1 MDEQTKK
8 DIYEIIEQGKILE
21 ALMKELELES
31 ALTEKQKN
39 NLASEEFF
47 IDSALCN
54 AGCISDIIPR
64 IDSADYII
72 CFFDRLKE
80 ILFGVMLFKVMVI
93 QDEH

>member
-21 ALMKELELES
+21 ALMKELES
-31 ALTEKQKN
+31 VLTEKQKN

-54 AGCISDIIPR
+54 AGCISDIISR
-64 IDSADYII
+64 IDSALHHPEEY
-72 CFFDRLKE
+72 L
-80 ILFGVMLFKVMVI
+80 
-93 QDEH
+93 

>member
-8 DIYEIIEQGKILE
+8 DLYEIIEQSKILE

-54 AGCISDIIPR
+54 AVCISDIISR
-64 IDSADYII
+64 IDSALHHPEEY
-72 CFFDRLKE
+72 L
-80 ILFGVMLFKVMVI
+80 
-93 QDEH
+93 

>member
-8 DIYEIIEQGKILE
+8 DIYEIIEQAKILE
-21 ALMKELELES
+21 ALMKELES

-54 AGCISDIIPR
+54 AGCISDIISR
-64 IDSADYII
+64 IDSALHHPEEYI
-72 CFFDRLKE
+72 
-80 ILFGVMLFKVMVI
+80 
-93 QDEH
+93 

>member
-21 ALMKELELES
+21 ALMKELES

-54 AGCISDIIPR
+54 ASCISDIISR
-64 IDSADYII
+64 IDSALHHPEEYI
-72 CFFDRLKE
+72 
-80 ILFGVMLFKVMVI
+80 
-93 QDEH
+93 

>member
-8 DIYEIIEQGKILE
+8 EIYEIIEQGKILE
-21 ALMKELELES
+21 ALMKELELESES

-54 AGCISDIIPR
+54 AGCISDIISR
-64 IDSADYII
+64 IDSALHHPEEY
-72 CFFDRLKE
+72 L
-80 ILFGVMLFKVMVI
+80 
-93 QDEH
+93 

>member
-21 ALMKELELES
+21 ALMNELES
-31 ALTEKQKN
+31 VLTEKQKN

-54 AGCISDIIPR
+54 AGCISDIISR
-64 IDSADYII
+64 IDTALHHPEEY
-72 CFFDRLKE
+72 L
-80 ILFGVMLFKVMVI
+80 
-93 QDEH
+93 

>member
-8 DIYEIIEQGKILE
+8 EIYEIIEQAKILE
-21 ALMKELELES
+21 ALMKELES

-54 AGCISDIIPR
+54 AGCISDIISR
-64 IDSADYII
+64 IDSALHHPEEY
-72 CFFDRLKE
+72 
-80 ILFGVMLFKVMVI
+80 
-93 QDEH
+93 H

>member
-1 MDEQTKK
+1 MYEQTKK

-21 ALMKELELES
+21 ALMKELES

-54 AGCISDIIPR
+54 AGCISDIISR
-64 IDSADYII
+64 IDSALHHPEEY
-72 CFFDRLKE
+72 L
-80 ILFGVMLFKVMVI
+80 
-93 QDEH
+93 

>member
-8 DIYEIIEQGKILE
+8 DIYEIIEQAKILE
-21 ALMKELELES
+21 ALMKELELESES

-54 AGCISDIIPR
+54 AGCISDIISR
-64 IDSADYII
+64 IDSALHHPEEYI
-72 CFFDRLKE
+72 
-80 ILFGVMLFKVMVI
+80 
-93 QDEH
+93 

>member
-21 ALMKELELES
+21 SLMKELES
-31 ALTEKQKN
+31 VLTEKQKN

-54 AGCISDIIPR
+54 AGCISDIISR
-64 IDSADYII
+64 IDSALHHPEEY
-72 CFFDRLKE
+72 L
-80 ILFGVMLFKVMVI
+80 
-93 QDEH
+93 

>member
-21 ALMKELELES
+21 ALMNELES
-31 ALTEKQKN
+31 VLTEKQKN

-54 AGCISDIIPR
+54 AGCISDIISR
-64 IDSADYII
+64 IDSALHHPEEY
-72 CFFDRLKE
+72 L
-80 ILFGVMLFKVMVI
+80 
-93 QDEH
+93 

>member
-1 MDEQTKK
+1 MDEHTKK

-21 ALMKELELES
+21 ALMKELES

-54 AGCISDIIPR
+54 AGCISDIISR
-64 IDSADYII
+64 IDSALHHPEEYI
-72 CFFDRLKE
+72 
-80 ILFGVMLFKVMVI
+80 
-93 QDEH
+93 

>member
-21 ALMKELELES
+21 ALMKELES

-54 AGCISDIIPR
+54 AGCISDIISR
-64 IDSADYII
+64 IDSALHHPEEY
-72 CFFDRLKE
+72 L
-80 ILFGVMLFKVMVI
+80 
-93 QDEH
+93 

>member
-8 DIYEIIEQGKILE
+8 DIYEIIEQAKILE
-21 ALMKELELES
+21 ALMKELES

-54 AGCISDIIPR
+54 AGCISDIISR

-72 CFFDRLKE
+72 CFFDNLKE
-80 ILFGVMLFKVMVI
+80 ILF
-93 QDEH
+93 